1 VVDGPIKVGDLLVD
15 PLGTR
20 GEVVNYRPWQRAEYG
35 YVIIKWEGARNA
47 RVHSVDD
54 VIQRMSRVPALQRE
68 GEW

>member
-1 VVDGPIKVGDLLVD
+1 M
-15 PLGTR
+15 
-20 GEVVNYRPWQRAEYG
+20 NYRPWQRAEYG